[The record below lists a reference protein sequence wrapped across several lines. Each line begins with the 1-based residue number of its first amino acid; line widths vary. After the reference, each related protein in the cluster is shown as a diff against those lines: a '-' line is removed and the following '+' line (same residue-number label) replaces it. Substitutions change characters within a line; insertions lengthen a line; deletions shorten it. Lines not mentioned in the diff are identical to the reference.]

1 MRVFSCFVLA
11 AGLVIPTAQAKPS
24 KAPASTSFAVLYPFA
39 GAQGDQAKG
48 PMERLGTQV
57 ASQGGWSLATGTL
70 FTRSTA
76 LARALQG
83 GASQPDALLLP
94 LSSYLALR
102 ANNPAW
108 ASSWKA
114 SHEVSLL
121 SPQQGQFFLVTD
133 DPKRSS
139 CDGASVATH
148 HLDDSPFVTQVVG
161 GKGKAL
167 AKVSWVKQRRPIQV
181 LKTLLRGQ
189 AECALVDQAQLS
201 AAKQLPGGNA
211 IKVLWTSKKLPSM
224 VVVLQKQTRGWGKV
238 LRSLCRG
245 ASAPVCQEV
254 GLQGFSKL
262 SASRIKSIEALYAA
276 APSSKSSKTDSA
288 AP

>member
-1 MRVFSCFVLA
+1 MRVFCCLVLA
-11 AGLVIPTAQAKPS
+11 AGVAMPAAHAKPS
-24 KAPASTSFAVLYPFA
+24 KASASTSFAVLYPFA

-48 PMERLGTQV
+48 PMERLGAQI
-57 ASQGGWSLATGTL
+57 ARKGGWARATGAL
-70 FTRSTA
+70 YTRPAA
-76 LARALQG
+76 LVRALQD
-83 GASQPDALLLP
+83 GARKPDALLLP

-102 ANNPAW
+102 ASNPAW
-108 ASSWKA
+108 KSTWKA

-133 DPKRSS
+133 DPKRRS
-139 CDGASVATH
+139 CDRARVATH
-148 HLDDSPFVTQVVG
+148 HLDDSPFVTQVVA
-161 GKGKAL
+161 GKDKVLGK
-167 AKVSWVKQRRPIQV
+167 VDWVKQRRPIQV

-189 AECALVDQAQLS
+189 AECALIDQAQLT
-201 AAKQLPGGNA
+201 AAKQLPGGDA
-211 IKVLWTSKKLPSM
+211 LKVLWTSKKLPSM

-238 LRSLCRG
+238 LRSLCRD

-262 SASRIKSIEALYAA
+262 SSSRVKSIEALYAA
-276 APSSKSSKTDSA
+276 PPRPKSAKADNA